1 MLREHTYWC
10 CCLCLQPA
18 RLLGVVRVV
27 RLVLLLGVVR
37 VVRLV
42 LLLVAALALLH

>member
-1 MLREHTYWC
+1 VLREHTYWC

-18 RLLGVVRVV
+18 RLGVV